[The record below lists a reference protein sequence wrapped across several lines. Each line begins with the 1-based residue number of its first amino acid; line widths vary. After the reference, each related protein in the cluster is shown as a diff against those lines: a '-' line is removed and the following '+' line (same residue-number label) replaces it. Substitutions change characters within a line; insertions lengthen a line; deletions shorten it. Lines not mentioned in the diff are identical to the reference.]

1 MGVTMISTWWLLLAF
16 SAGGFAGFVLFAML
30 CMSRLMRDDEEPFAR
45 SRRRAAP
52 RVALKE
58 SA

>member
-1 MGVTMISTWWLLLAF
+1 MISTWWLLLAF

-30 CMSRLMRDDEEPFAR
+30 CMSRLMRDDEEPFTR
-45 SRRRAAP
+45 SRRRAGP
-52 RVALKE
+52 RVAFKE